1 MICGMASAGMSS
13 GTGSTSPRGLGMPST
28 SAARDVFVPGPPLDV
43 RLPLLVGAVAVVSVV
58 DGAAAAEAV
67 VGVLFL

>member
-1 MICGMASAGMSS
+1 
-13 GTGSTSPRGLGMPST
+13 MPST